1 MDTEP
6 EFTLRDLLT
15 HICGG
20 VAKAVATRPGESE
33 KHNYIRV
40 QAAGLMVLAFSP
52 RDSIEA
58 MLAGRCVM
66 LHEMIVDGVGKV
78 MCPNEAAT
86 PPLTSAA
93 IVSMDRAFG
102 ANLTRLERYQTRRA
116 HSPER
121 PYQLETL
128 AEANIADRVRRH
140 RGAPS
145 GSSPDA
151 ARVTPRPVFTPTSE
165 QIAACGANPEAMAAL
180 EAADPARFAH
190 AMGVANP
197 DPAYLAAAG
206 AQMAELNRLAAGA
219 QTGSQAASPPGSHQQ
234 MRPVPYK
241 PNRQQRRHPNR

>member
-1 MDTEP
+1 METQA
-6 EFTLRDLLT
+6 EFGFKELFAHVVGDM
-15 HICGG
+15 
-20 VAKAVATRPGESE
+20 AKAVCERNGETRQHQFARSRAATHMIMGF
-33 KHNYIRV
+33 
-40 QAAGLMVLAFSP
+40 LP
-52 RDSIEA
+52 RDVIEA

-66 LHEMIVDGVGKV
+66 LHEMIVDGVGKI
-78 MCPNEAAT
+78 MCPDEAARR
-86 PPLTSAA
+86 PPTSAA

-116 HSPER
+116 QSPEK

-140 RGAPS
+140 QAKAPS

-151 ARVTPRPVFTPTSE
+151 AQVTPRPVFTPTSE
-165 QIAACGANPEAMAAL
+165 QMAACGASPEAMAAL

-206 AQMAELNRLAAGA
+206 AQMAELNRLAAGL
-219 QTGSQAASPPGSHQQ
+219 QTGIKAGSPPGGHQQ
-234 MRPVPYK
+234 APYK

>member
-33 KHNYIRV
+33 KHQYIRV

-66 LHEMIVDGVGKV
+66 LHEMIVDGVGKI
-78 MCPNEAAT
+78 MCPDEAARR
-86 PPLTSAA
+86 PPTSAA

-116 HSPER
+116 QSPEK

-128 AEANIADRVRRH
+128 AETNIADRVRRH
-140 RGAPS
+140 QAKAPS
-145 GSSPDA
+145 GSSPEA
-151 ARVTPRPVFTPTSE
+151 AQVTSRAVFTPTSE
-165 QIAACGANPEAMAAL
+165 QIAACGASPEAMAAL

-206 AQMAELNRLAAGA
+206 AQMAELNRLAAGL
-219 QTGSQAASPPGSHQQ
+219 QTGIKAGSPPGGHQQ
-234 MRPVPYK
+234 APYK